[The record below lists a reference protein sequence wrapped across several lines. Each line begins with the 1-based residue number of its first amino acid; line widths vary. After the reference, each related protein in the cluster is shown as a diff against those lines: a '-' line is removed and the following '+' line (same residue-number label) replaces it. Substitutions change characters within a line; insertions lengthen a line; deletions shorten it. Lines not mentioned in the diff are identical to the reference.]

1 VSEAAVEASSVPPDP
16 EDQKLIILAKS
27 AAARTG
33 AAQGASVRDSDGRTY
48 AGASVRMPHLELSAV
63 AVAVAMAVSSGA
75 DGLEAAAVAGAAPS
89 QADLDI
95 LRDLPRTTAI
105 VWHADVRGTVISAIE
120 L

>member
-1 VSEAAVEASSVPPDP
+1 VSEAATETSSLAPDP
-16 EDQKLIILAKS
+16 EDQKLIILARS

-33 AAQGASVRDSDGRTY
+33 AAQGASIRDSDGRTY
-48 AGASVRMPHLELSAV
+48 AAASVRMPHLELSAV

-75 DGLEAAAVAGAAPS
+75 GGLEAAVVAGTAPN

-95 LRDLPRTTAI
+95 LLDLPRTTGT
-105 VWHADVRGTVISAIE
+105 VWHVDVRGKLISALE